1 MSDSEVRAVLSE
13 LEQLMGELRANVNA
27 LQAILTE
34 QPEVPGAEPAT
45 A

>member
-1 MSDSEVRAVLSE
+1 VSDSEISAVLGE
-13 LEQLMGELRANVNA
+13 LGELMGELRASVTA

-34 QPEVPGAEPAT
+34 SPEVPGAEPAT

>member
-13 LEQLMGELRANVNA
+13 LEQLMGALRTNVTA
-27 LQAILTE
+27 LEAILTDTPEAAGE
-34 QPEVPGAEPAT
+34 QPAT